1 MITTRKFHCKLALGA
16 AAALFACTTFAAD
29 PGAQA
34 RYRKDMAVCNS
45 GQSNQEVGTCRIE
58 AQRALA
64 AARDGS
70 LNDAPGQ
77 YQSNAVQRCGVLKGD
92 GRIDCDSRMRG
103 SWQGRWRGH
112 HPRNRYHLPSQAGF
126 NGIKPGQAGST
137 SPWSAGR
144 SSASAAGG
152 PQLPAG

>member
-45 GQSNQEVGTCRIE
+45 GQSNQDVGTCRIE
-58 AQRALA
+58 ARRALA
-64 AARDGS
+64 AARNGG

-77 YQSNAVQRCGVLKGD
+77 YQSNAVQRCGTLKGD
-92 GRIDCDSRMRG
+92 DRIDCESRMRG
-103 SWQGRWRGH
+103 EGSV
-112 HPRNRYHLPSQAGF
+112 AGTVGGG
-126 NGIKPGQAGST
+126 GIIRETVTTYEVK
-137 SPWSAGR
+137 
-144 SSASAAGG
+144 
-152 PQLPAG
+152 